1 MLELK
6 HISYSV
12 QEPEGTLD
20 ILKDISLCI
29 DEHRLVVFT
38 GPNGGGKTTL
48 AKGIMRLIPN
58 PPGSSPPRPAR
69 SSGTVRTLP
78 T

>member
-20 ILKDISLCI
+20 ILKDISLPCCFDTYFKAFFSI
-29 DEHRLVVFT
+29 FSY
-38 GPNGGGKTTL
+38 
-48 AKGIMRLIPN
+48 
-58 PPGSSPPRPAR
+58 SSA
-69 SSGTVRTLP
+69 T
-78 T
+78 

>member
-29 DEHRLVVFT
+29 DEHRL
-38 GPNGGGKTTL
+38 
-48 AKGIMRLIPN
+48 
-58 PPGSSPPRPAR
+58 
-69 SSGTVRTLP
+69 
-78 T
+78 